1 MADGSINKK
10 DVADSF
16 SRAACSYDG
25 AAELQRQVANELL
38 AFIKSS
44 DQRDE
49 IASILDLGCGTGFMT
64 QAMYEQGLAQQLYA
78 ADIAEGM
85 ISYGKSHHPANAQW
99 LCADAE
105 DLPLA
110 NDLLQWVYSSFA
122 LQWCPNLTQ
131 AFSEIFRVLETDG
144 YFACAIPGPGTLGE
158 LEASW
163 QQVDQFVHVN
173 QFPSEKEIVASLEAV
188 GFQDIEV
195 KRKTFILGF
204 PSVKA
209 LMMELKSIGAHNLN
223 GDRSKGMTGKSKL
236 KKLFG
241 AYEHFRGDNG
251 KLPATYEVISWVARK
266 PA

>member
-16 SRAACSYDG
+16 SRAAYSYDD

-38 AFIKSS
+38 AFIRSA
-44 DQRDE
+44 DQRE
-49 IASILDLGCGTGFMT
+49 QISSILDLGCGTGFMT

-85 ISYGKSHHPANAQW
+85 ISFGKSHHNANAQW

-105 DLPLA
+105 NLPLSSA
-110 NDLLQWVYSSFA
+110 LLQWVYSSFA
-122 LQWCPNLTQ
+122 LQWCPDLTQ
-131 AFSEIFRVLETDG
+131 AFSEIYRVLENDG
-144 YFACAIPGPGTLGE
+144 YFACALPGPGTLGE

-163 QQVDQFVHVN
+163 QKVDQFVHVN
-173 QFPSEKEIVASLEAV
+173 QFPSEKEIIRGLELV
-188 GFQDIEV
+188 GFRNIEV

-209 LMMELKSIGAHNLN
+209 LMLELKSIGAHNLN
-223 GDRSKGMTGKSKL
+223 GDRSKGMTGKTKL

-241 AYEHFRGDNG
+241 AYEDFRGDNG
-251 KLPATYEVISWVARK
+251 KLPATYEVISWVAQK
-266 PA
+266 